1 MCKKLESKSKQ
12 TFVVFVAPWFFFT
25 LYHFA
30 VQSTIPLSNI
40 VFGFVSFRV
49 KKHKPLV
56 LSETSG
62 NLESTLSEVWC
73 EYIES
78 WPNNL
83 PGVRMEIIS
92 SPVIEFLQQRSWAN
106 KCIPKFLIHFLISKH
121 ESKMHTLIQV
131 PCTNEHRLCRFYLQR
146 DLCATE
152 EPRRISNLIRS

>member
-40 VFGFVSFRV
+40 VFGFVAFRV

-62 NLESTLSEVWC
+62 NLESTL
-73 EYIES
+73 
-78 WPNNL
+78 
-83 PGVRMEIIS
+83 GVMWIYRVLTEQFARCSHVNYFEPCYWVSPTTLLGKQMYPKIS
-92 SPVIEFLQQRSWAN
+92 YSFLDLKARKQNA
-106 KCIPKFLIHFLISKH
+106 HFNSGSMYKR
-121 ESKMHTLIQV
+121 T
-131 PCTNEHRLCRFYLQR
+131 
-146 DLCATE
+146 
-152 EPRRISNLIRS
+152 